1 MSSLEL
7 RRLHQL
13 HLIDAAIVEIKSRA
27 AALDPGRK
35 LQAAIQQLQAQLDS
49 AGERLRTLQG
59 EQADLELKQQG
70 IDAKLQK
77 IDKEMY
83 GGSVVNP
90 REVENL
96 EKEVA
101 NLKRQRG
108 ELDGRLLELWEAIPP
123 VQKDVQDLE
132 SQKTKLKQDLAV
144 HQKKVLQEKELLEA
158 AFRQRQQ
165 DRPAALAQV
174 PKPLLVRYDAIRQKA
189 GGIGMADVVRNGF
202 CGSCG
207 THLPEKLIEGAR
219 EGRVMTCESCHR
231 ILYLSE
237 GLI

>member
-35 LQAAIQQLQAQLDS
+35 LQAAIQQLQVQLDS

-132 SQKTKLKQDLAV
+132 AQKTKLKQDLAV
-144 HQKKVLQEKELLEA
+144 HQKKVLQEKEQLEA

-165 DRPAALAQV
+165 ERPAALAQV

>member
-1 MSSLEL
+1 MGELDL

-13 HLIDAAIVEIKSRA
+13 HKIDAAIADIKAKA
-27 AALDPGRK
+27 AALDPGK
-35 LQAAIQQLQAQLDS
+35 KQQNALAQLQVQMDEV
-49 AGERLRTLQG
+49 GGKLRALQG
-59 EQADLELKQQG
+59 EQSDLELRQKG
-70 IDAKLQK
+70 IDEKLKK

-83 GGSVVNP
+83 GGSVVNA

-108 ELDGRLLELWEAIPP
+108 DIDARLLELWEEIPP
-123 VQKDVQDLE
+123 VQAQFRELE
-132 SQKTKLKQDLAV
+132 TKQAQLKQDLAAQ
-144 HQKKVLQEKELLEA
+144 HKKALAEKAELEA
-158 AFRQRQQ
+158 AFRARQQ
-165 DRPAALAQV
+165 ERPAAVAQV
-174 PKPLLVRYDAIRQKA
+174 PKSMLVRYEAIRQKM
-189 GGIGMADVVRNGF
+189 GGIGMADVVGKGF
-202 CGSCG
+202 CGMCG

-219 EGRVMTCESCHR
+219 EGRVVTCESCHR